1 MKTLIVVTDFSPTAS
16 NAVNYAADMALTI
29 NATLLILHVYQ
40 LPVIYLEVPLA
51 YTEDEMRHDAEK
63 SIHRLRSQL
72 LLKRGAKLKVDT
84 SLRLGEF
91 FDELQAECKSVKP
104 YAVVMG
110 SQGTTAA
117 ERLFFG
123 GHTVYAMKHLAW
135 PLITVPIDAT
145 FSTIKNIGLAFDFE
159 KEVDETPVEEI
170 KILLKDFSA
179 ELHVL
184 NTGKETY
191 FNPDTV
197 FRSKVLEDM
206 LAPLLP
212 HYHFISS
219 DQIDQGVMD
228 FSIKNKIDLL
238 IVLPKRHS
246 FFDKLIHK
254 SQSKQLVLHSH
265 VPVMA
270 IHET

>member
-1 MKTLIVVTDFSPTAS
+1 MKTLIVVTDFSPAAS

-29 NATLLILHVYQ
+29 NANLLLLHVYQ

-51 YTEDEMRHDAEK
+51 YTEDEMRQDAEK
-63 SIHRLRSQL
+63 SIHRLRTDL
-72 LLKRGAKLKVDT
+72 LLKKGSQIKIDT
-84 SLRLGEF
+84 ELRLGDF
-91 FDELQAECKSVKP
+91 FDELQAVCSKVKP

-110 SQGTTAA
+110 SQGTTAT
-117 ERLFFG
+117 ERFFFG
-123 GHTVYAMKHLAW
+123 GNTVHAMKHLTW

-159 KEVDETPVEEI
+159 KEVDDTPVEEI

-179 ELHVL
+179 ELHIL

-197 FRSKVLEDM
+197 FRSKVLGDM

-212 HYHFISS
+212 QYHFISS
-219 DQIDQGVMD
+219 DQIDQGIMD
-228 FSIKNKIDLL
+228 FSLKNKIDLL

-246 FFDKLIHK
+246 FFDQLIHK

-270 IHET
+270 IHEV

>member
-1 MKTLIVVTDFSPTAS
+1 MKTLIVVTDFSPAAS
-16 NAVNYAADMALTI
+16 NAANYAADMALAI
-29 NATLLILHVYQ
+29 NANILLLHVYQ
-40 LPVIYLEVPLA
+40 LPVVYLEVPLA
-51 YTEDEMRHDAEK
+51 YTEDEMRKDVEK
-63 SIHRLRSQL
+63 SIHRLGSRL
-72 LLKRGAKLKVDT
+72 LLKTGSKLKIDT
-84 SLRLGEF
+84 ELRLGDF
-91 FDELQAECKSVKP
+91 FDELQSVCSIVKP

-110 SQGTTAA
+110 SQGTTSS

-123 GHTVYAMKHLAW
+123 GHTVYALKHLTW
-135 PLITVPIDAT
+135 PLITVPIDAI

-159 KEVDETPVEEI
+159 KEVDETPVDEI
-170 KILLKDFSA
+170 KLLVKDFSA

-184 NTGKETY
+184 NTGMQTY

-197 FRSKVLEDM
+197 FRSKELEDM

-212 HYHFISS
+212 HYHFILS
-219 DQIDQGVMD
+219 DQIDQGIMD
-228 FSIKNKIDLL
+228 FSLKNKIDLL

-270 IHET
+270 IHEV